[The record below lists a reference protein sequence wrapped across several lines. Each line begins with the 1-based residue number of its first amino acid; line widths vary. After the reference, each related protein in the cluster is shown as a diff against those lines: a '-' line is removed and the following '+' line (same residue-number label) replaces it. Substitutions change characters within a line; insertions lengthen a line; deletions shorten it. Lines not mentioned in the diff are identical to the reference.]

1 MASTLPALPARLT
14 QAQAD
19 DVLAGCVAALERD
32 AMVGAEVLLDA
43 SGLQEFDSS
52 VLALMLGVRR
62 AVLARGGT
70 LRVRDM
76 PQRLRDLAGLYG
88 VSNLLPG

>member
-1 MASTLPALPARLT
+1 MALTLPPLPARLT

-19 DVLAGCVAALERD
+19 GVLAGCVAALDHETP
-32 AMVGAEVLLDA
+32 ASGEIVLDA
-43 SGLQEFDSS
+43 GGLQAFDSA

-70 LRVRDM
+70 LRVRAM

-88 VSNLLPG
+88 VSELLPG

>member
-1 MASTLPALPARLT
+1 MALNLPALPARLT

-19 DVLAGCVAALERD
+19 GVLAGCVAALERGTPAD
-32 AMVGAEVLLDA
+32 SEIVLDA
-43 SGLQEFDSS
+43 GSLQEFDSS

-70 LRVRDM
+70 LRIQEM

-88 VSNLLPG
+88 VSELLPG

>member
-19 DVLAGCVAALERD
+19 DVLAGCVAALERGNL
-32 AMVGAEVLLDA
+32 AGGEVVLDA
-43 SGLQEFDSS
+43 GGLQAFDSS

-70 LRVRDM
+70 LRVRQM

-88 VSNLLPG
+88 VSELLPG